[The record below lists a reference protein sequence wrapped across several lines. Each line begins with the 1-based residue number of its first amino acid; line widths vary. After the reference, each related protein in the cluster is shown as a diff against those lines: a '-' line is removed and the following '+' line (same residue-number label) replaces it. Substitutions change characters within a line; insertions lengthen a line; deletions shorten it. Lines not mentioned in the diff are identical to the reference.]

1 MINIRVDSC
10 KHLLASYRELPFR
23 FLGQEEQA
31 RISSFTSARR
41 RLQFLAGRL
50 LVRQMLCDKFGGGL
64 SDWQMDAPEF
74 GKPRLLQWPNIEC
87 SISHSGDN
95 IACAI
100 STKPVGIDLKVI
112 RAKRDLPSLFENISH
127 PTEFPAFH
135 ALPAN
140 RQMHRFLRD
149 WTLKEAWLKCEG
161 LGLDLGLMRN
171 LRAEAADSAANSW
184 LAESAHAPLVLAL
197 VSSTN
202 DSLGEP
208 VIASGYAWRI
218 SHWNMRLIHK

>member
-1 MINIRVDSC
+1 M
-10 KHLLASYRELPFR
+10 
-23 FLGQEEQA
+23 
-31 RISSFTSARR
+31 SSFTSVRR

-50 LVRQMLCDKFGGGL
+50 LVRQMLCDQFGGGL

-87 SISHSGDN
+87 SISHSGDS

-100 STKPVGIDLKVI
+100 STKPVGIDLEVI
-112 RAKRDLPSLFENISH
+112 RARQDLPSLFENISH
-127 PTEFPAFH
+127 PSELPAFRTLSAH
-135 ALPAN
+135 

-161 LGLDLGLMRN
+161 LGLDLGLMRT
-171 LRAEAADSAANSW
+171 LKAEAAGSAANSW
-184 LAESAHAPLVLAL
+184 IAESSHAPLILAL

-208 VIASGYAWRI
+208 VIASGHAWRI
-218 SHWNMRLIHK
+218 SHWHMRLIQK